1 MITEQDYL
9 RGYSIKDYDRPS
21 VAADLVIFRMRTS
34 AGDSFRKDPE
44 SKLSLLLIKRG
55 EHPFLGRWALPGG
68 FLRMDE
74 TVEACA
80 LREAKEETGV
90 TPDAMTYLGVFSAID
105 RDPRGRIISNA
116 FTCIL
121 NSGTVP
127 EAGSDASEAQWF
139 DVAFEDRG
147 SGACAVTLTS
157 DGEAI
162 RSELAVQKTLYG
174 EALIPQGEQQLA
186 FDHAAIIAAALRQL
200 RTRAA
205 EFELIFDFL
214 PREFTL
220 LALQKV
226 QETLTGEPVAVA
238 NFRRKVAAYVEET
251 PRFTQGAG
259 HRPAKLYKR
268 KD

>member
-34 AGDSFRKDPE
+34 AGDSFRKDPK
-44 SKLSLLLIKRG
+44 STLSLLLIRRG

-80 LREAKEETGV
+80 LREAKEETGI
-90 TPDAMTYLGVFSAID
+90 TPNAMLYLGVFSAID
-105 RDPRGRIISNA
+105 RDPRGRIVSNA

-121 NSGTVP
+121 NSDAAP
-127 EAGSDASEAQWF
+127 KAGSDASDAQWF

-147 SGACAVTLTS
+147 SGACAVTLTG
-157 DGEAI
+157 DGEVI
-162 RSELAVQKTLYG
+162 RSELTARKTLYG
-174 EALIPQGEQQLA
+174 EALVPQGEQQLA
-186 FDHAAIIAAALRQL
+186 FDHTSIIAAALRQL

-220 LALQKV
+220 FALQKV